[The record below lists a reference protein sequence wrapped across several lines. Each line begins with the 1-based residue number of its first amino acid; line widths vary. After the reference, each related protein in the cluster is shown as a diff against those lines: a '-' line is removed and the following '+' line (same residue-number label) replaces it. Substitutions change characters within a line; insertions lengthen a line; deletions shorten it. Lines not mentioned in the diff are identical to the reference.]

1 MMTNDKRLM
10 DGGIRLAKG
19 VAALLVALSSIYGT
33 MWVIGIAPVTNTQA
47 KDIAIQISSE
57 ESKKVWEQLEE
68 QKTINEKIKESVKKN
83 GETAVRIEESQR
95 RTEGLQNKILQ
106 QLIRRND

>member
-1 MMTNDKRLM
+1 MTEYDNKLW

-19 VAALLVALSSIYGT
+19 VAALLVALSTIYGT

-47 KDIAIQISSE
+47 KDIAIQASSE
-57 ESKKVWEQLEE
+57 ESKKVWNQLEE
-68 QKTINEKIKESVKKN
+68 QQAINEKIEESVKKN

-95 RTEGLQNKILQ
+95 RTEDLQNKILQ
-106 QLIRRND
+106 QLIQRNN